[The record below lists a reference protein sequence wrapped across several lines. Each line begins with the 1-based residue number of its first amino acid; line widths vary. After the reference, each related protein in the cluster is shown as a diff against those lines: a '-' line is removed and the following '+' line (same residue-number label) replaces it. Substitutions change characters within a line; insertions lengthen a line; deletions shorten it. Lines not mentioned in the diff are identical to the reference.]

1 MTRGRKGRIMGPKN
15 LAGQIARIGK
25 EACTMAEAM
34 KYGKEEFAVTLP
46 AEKIAAELEPNRVEL
61 PQRTVAEH
69 IRYALAHPVDSA
81 PLDQL
86 VHAGETVCIVISD
99 VTRRWQSPETYL
111 PILIEE
117 LEKAGIR
124 DEDMLILSATG
135 THRRQTEEES
145 LLSVLNAGE
154 KAVPLTLSWHGGE
167 CRDLIS
173 GHSFPVENGFLSLDI
188 PPRSGYLLL

>member
-1 MTRGRKGRIMGPKN
+1 
-15 LAGQIARIGK
+15 
-25 EACTMAEAM
+25 MAEAM

-117 LEKAGIR
+117 LEKALG
-124 DEDMLILSATG
+124 
-135 THRRQTEEES
+135 
-145 LLSVLNAGE
+145 
-154 KAVPLTLSWHGGE
+154 
-167 CRDLIS
+167 
-173 GHSFPVENGFLSLDI
+173 
-188 PPRSGYLLL
+188 